1 MHHKYHLYD
10 RSWFQH
16 SRLLFENVF
25 EMTELAFGLLGYCH
39 RQSLLLKY
47 FYIQMAYFQEK
58 QDVLCSNIHKT
69 MLERITP
76 GTTIANSQLPQ
87 E

>member
-1 MHHKYHLYD
+1 
-10 RSWFQH
+10 
-16 SRLLFENVF
+16 
-25 EMTELAFGLLGYCH
+25 MTELAFGLLGYCH

-76 GTTIANSQLPQ
+76 GTTKANSQLPQ
-87 E
+87 EWKLIHHQYTSSCYMKQSIGADE